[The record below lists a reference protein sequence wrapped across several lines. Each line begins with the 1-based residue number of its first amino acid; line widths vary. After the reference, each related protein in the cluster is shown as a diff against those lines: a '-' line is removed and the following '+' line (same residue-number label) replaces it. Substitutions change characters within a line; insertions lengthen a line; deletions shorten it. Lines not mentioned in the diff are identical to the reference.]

1 MRGWKTWAGGLALVA
16 SGVGAIAQVIASGE
30 FSFEKIQA
38 GLALI
43 GAGLAV
49 WGIGHKIDKA
59 TP

>member
-1 MRGWKTWAGGLALVA
+1 MRGWKTWAGGLALIA
-16 SGVGAIAQVIASGE
+16 SGVGTIAQVIANGE